1 MVTRNAV
8 AAVVTES
15 WLGPDVLDPE
25 VAIEGFNI
33 FRSDRAVRQRGGVLA
48 YVREDLSAL
57 AMLQYSDGVVELLV
71 VKIRDIDSL
80 LVGVYRPPDTTAE
93 EWAAALDVLHEAILL
108 AQAHN
113 DKYRNLIM
121 CGDFNF
127 PDVRWEDP
135 ALVGLATGQ
144 AGMLVKF
151 MEQHFIDNVVTEP
164 TRLNNILDLVMTNNV
179 DMISHIEIEKNVK
192 FSDHNTV
199 ISYLNL
205 SLDNDVTTTE
215 EVKSLYST
223 SIPLYDLTKADQE
236 DWVRFAMVLDSMD
249 LENGMID
256 LSLEEKVAH
265 LSKSLEEAVA
275 EVFSLRPPKG
285 KGS

>member
-1 MVTRNAV
+1 MEFDILSGQERP
-8 AAVVTES
+8 
-15 WLGPDVLDPE
+15 GD
-25 VAIEGFNI
+25 
-33 FRSDRAVRQRGGVLA
+33 LA
-48 YVREDLSAL
+48 
-57 AMLQYSDGVVELLV
+57 LQ
-71 VKIRDIDSL
+71 
-80 LVGVYRPPDTTAE
+80 
-93 EWAAALDVLHEAILL
+93 WAAALDVLHEAILL
-108 AQAHN
+108 AQADN